1 MTLRDFLKPVKD
13 LVFGK
18 TIVKIRK
25 RIQIKPVA
33 TEKKK
38 SFQCWSQI
46 VIVQIYSQKFCLPN
60 KYKKTHK
67 HS

>member
-33 TEKKK
+33 TEKQK
-38 SFQCWSQI
+38 SF
-46 VIVQIYSQKFCLPN
+46 
-60 KYKKTHK
+60 
-67 HS
+67 